1 MQDIRG
7 LVGACTGAGEGIGRA
22 MVLTLAGAGMN
33 VAVLDINAA
42 AADGTAAECAKAGV
56 KAIGVRCDVTVPADL
71 AAAAAQIESGLGQIN
86 LLWAH
91 AGVGLAADEGF
102 LTAARDAIRWMY
114 AVNVDGVVDTVRTFV
129 PAMKQHRGWRHVGI
143 TASMAGL
150 VQCVPDGPATY
161 SASKYAT
168 VGIAEALRVELQP
181 FGIGVTLFCP
191 GTTNTLMW
199 DSARN
204 RQPGYGGPRR
214 LPSEAGERL
223 RTTGMDVAEVAAF
236 AVDAARSGRFYAVM
250 PDTAARAR
258 RIEER
263 CRNITQAI
271 HLPKRERGGLSDGNQ

>member
-7 LVGACTGAGEGIGRA
+7 LVGVCTGAGEGIGRA
-22 MVLTLAGAGMN
+22 MVLALARAGMN

-42 AADGTAAECAKAGV
+42 AADATASDCAEAGV
-56 KAIGVRCDVTVPADL
+56 KAISVTCDVTEPAAL
-71 AAAAAQIESGLGQIN
+71 AAAATQVEQKLGPVN

-91 AGVGLAADEGF
+91 AGVGLGADEGF
-102 LTAARDAIRWMY
+102 LTATRDAIRWMY
-114 AVNVDGVVDTVRTFV
+114 AVNVDGVIDTIRAFV
-129 PAMKQHRGWRHVGI
+129 PAMTARQGWRHVGI

-150 VQCVPDGPATY
+150 VQCVPDGPAAY
-161 SASKYAT
+161 GASKHAT

-204 RQPGYGGPRR
+204 RQAGFGGPRR
-214 LPSEAGERL
+214 LPNEAGERL
-223 RTTGMDVAEVAAF
+223 RRTGMDVSEVAAF
-236 AVDAARSGRFYAVM
+236 AVDAARSGQFYAVM

-263 CRNITQAI
+263 CRTITQAI
-271 HLPKRERGGLSDGNQ
+271 HLPQRERPLT